1 MGELSRIASQIKH
14 YRELVRIA
22 TDCAGKNAAHR
33 AEYLELAKQWTAL
46 ADRLERG
53 EPDRERAGPSNIQ
66 NYEAEAGPAGR

>member
-14 YRELVRIA
+14 YRALVRIA

-33 AEYLELAKQWTAL
+33 VEYLALAKQWTAL

-53 EPDRERAGPSNIQ
+53 EQDREHAGPSTFQ
-66 NYEAEAGPAGR
+66 TCQAEAGPAER